1 MLRSR
6 LCHYSDAYIVVSAT
20 ITVSNTAANNRKNIV
35 IKNCASFTYCI
46 SEINNTQIDNAKC
59 IDLVIPV
66 YNFTEYSH
74 KIMALLMRWNIFR
87 C

>member
-20 ITVSNTAANNRKNIV
+20 ITVSNTAANSRKNIV

-46 SEINNTQIDNAKC
+46 SEINNTQIDNVKC
-59 IDLVIPV
+59 IDIVIPV
-66 YNFTEYSH
+66 HNFTEYSH
-74 KIMALLMRWNIFR
+74 NIMALLMR
-87 C
+87 